1 MRWCMNNFD
10 GRRGKTLFFWLGLLG
25 AGLLVA
31 YFMQSL
37 LVSVLVFVVI
47 YFSSRFFAPCNA
59 HSENQAPPLPEN
71 QAPLQDADFGADD
84 IQVFDDAPDTA
95 MSSNENLSGDYTG
108 VHFDTPSYFFM
119 DPD

>member
-1 MRWCMNNFD
+1 MNNFD
-10 GRRGKTLFFWLGLLG
+10 GQRGKTLFFWLGLLG

-31 YFMQSL
+31 YFLQSL

-47 YFSSRFFAPCNA
+47 YFSSRFLAPSNA
-59 HSENQAPPLPEN
+59 HSEN

-84 IQVFDDAPDTA
+84 IQVFDDAPDTTL
-95 MSSNENLSGDYTG
+95 SSNENLSGDYTG

>member
-1 MRWCMNNFD
+1 MNRSN
-10 GRRGKTLFFWLGLLG
+10 GQRGKTSFFWLGLLG

-31 YFMQSL
+31 YFVQSL
-37 LVSVLVFVVI
+37 LVSVLVFVAV
-47 YFSSRFFAPCNA
+47 YFSSRFLAPGNA
-59 HSENQAPPLPEN
+59 CSEN
-71 QAPLQDADFGADD
+71 QAPLQDANFGADD